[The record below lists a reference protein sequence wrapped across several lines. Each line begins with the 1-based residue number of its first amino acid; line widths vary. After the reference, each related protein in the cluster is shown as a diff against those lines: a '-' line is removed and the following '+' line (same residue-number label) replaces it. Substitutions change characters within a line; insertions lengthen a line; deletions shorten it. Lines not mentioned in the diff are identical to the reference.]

1 MVDMAQRIA
10 VHGHFYQP
18 PRENPWT
25 GEIDVQPSAGPSH
38 DWNERVHLEC
48 YRPNAF
54 ARVPDDTSDTGERIV
69 NNFERISFNVGPT
82 LMQWMASADPETH
95 GRIVDADRVSIERL
109 GHGNA
114 MAQAYHHTILPLSPL
129 RDVRTQIR
137 WGLKDFQVR
146 FGRDADGMWLAE
158 TAANHDVLEALIE
171 EGVKFTVLA
180 PGQAG
185 SWREPDGEWT
195 ECDNEAIDTRVA
207 YRYMHRDGSGRS
219 LALFFY
225 DGDIAKTIA
234 FEKAARSSSHFLD
247 LFQHRAAEEH
257 HLIHAATDGETY
269 GHHAPYTEL
278 GLAYA
283 LFVEAPERGIEITN
297 YAAYLEKFPPEREA
311 RLVPG
316 EGSSWSCA
324 HGVGRWIRDCGCHTG
339 GAAGWNQRWR
349 GPLRDALDVVRRGAD
364 EVYDRLGGQL
374 FRDHWGARD
383 RYVDVVSGHRPIAE
397 FLSEEAAGP
406 AAGDNQD
413 KMQVLLELQRNAMS
427 MYTSCG
433 WFFNDVAGIETVQ
446 ILRYASRSIDLMDS
460 LGQPT
465 PEAQFVAL
473 LAQAK
478 SNDPKKGTA
487 ADLYGAIGATSSA
500 A

>member
-1 MVDMAQRIA
+1 MAQQIA

-25 GEIDVQPSAGPSH
+25 RTIDAQPSAAPSH

-54 ARVPDDTSDTGERIV
+54 ARVPADTETGERIV
-69 NNFERISFNVGPT
+69 NNFERMSFNVGPT
-82 LMQWMASADPETH
+82 LLQWMEGADPETYA
-95 GRIVDADRVSIERL
+95 RIIEADRASAERV

-114 MAQAYHHTILPLSPL
+114 MAQAYHHTILPLSPR
-129 RDVRTQIR
+129 RDVRTQVR
-137 WGLKDFQVR
+137 WGLRDFELR
-146 FGRDADGMWLAE
+146 YGRRAEGMWLAE
-158 TAANHDVLEALIE
+158 TAANHDVLEVLIE
-171 EGVKFTVLA
+171 EGVGFTVLA

-185 SWREPDGEWT
+185 SWRDHAGEWQ
-195 ECDNEAIDTRVA
+195 ECSESGIDTRVA
-207 YRYMHRDGSGRS
+207 YDYLHRDGSGRS
-219 LALFFY
+219 IALFFY
-225 DGDIAKTIA
+225 DGEISKAIA

-247 LFQHRAAEEH
+247 LFQARGEGDH

-283 LFVEAPERGIEITN
+283 LFVEAPQRGIEVTN
-297 YAAYLEKFPPEREA
+297 YASFLAAHPPQREA
-311 RLVPG
+311 KLVPG

-324 HGVGRWIRDCGCHTG
+324 HGIGRWQRDCGCHTG
-339 GAAGWNQRWR
+339 GAPGWTQEWR

-364 EVYDRLGGQL
+364 EVFDRLGSAL
-374 FRDHWGARD
+374 FAAPWDARD
-383 RYVDVVSGHRPIAE
+383 RYVDVVIGRISPDD
-397 FLSEEAAGP
+397 FLAREAAGP
-406 AAGDNQD
+406 AASGNRD
-413 KMQVLLELQRNAMS
+413 KMEMLLELQRNAMS

-446 ILRYASRSIDLMDS
+446 ILRYASRAMDLMES

-473 LAQAK
+473 LDRAK

-487 ADLYGAIGATSSA
+487 ADIYGTISPNSSA

>member
-1 MVDMAQRIA
+1 MSQQLV

-25 GEIDVQPSAGPSH
+25 GAIDVQPSAAPAH
-38 DWNERVHLEC
+38 DWNERVHMEC

-54 ARVPDDTSDTGERIV
+54 ARVPDGSEAGERLV
-69 NNFERISFNVGPT
+69 NNFERMSFNVGPT
-82 LMQWMASADPETH
+82 LLNWMEAADPDTYE
-95 GRIVDADRVSIERL
+95 RILEADRRSMERL

-114 MAQAYHHTILPLSPL
+114 MAQAYHHSILPLSPP
-129 RDVRTQIR
+129 RDVRTEIR
-137 WGLKDFQVR
+137 WGLRDFELR
-146 FGRDADGMWLAE
+146 FERPAEGMWVAE

-171 EGVKFTVLA
+171 EGVRFTVLA

-195 ECDNEAIDTRVA
+195 ECADAGIDTRIA

-219 LALFFY
+219 IALFFY
-225 DGDIAKTIA
+225 DGDISKSIA
-234 FEKAARSSSHFLD
+234 FEKAARSSTFFLD
-247 LFQHRAAEEH
+247 LFQARDAAEG
-257 HLIHAATDGETY
+257 HLVHAATDGETY

-283 LFVEAPERGIEITN
+283 LFVEAEQRDIHVTN
-297 YAAYLEKFPPEREA
+297 YATYLDEFPPEREV

-324 HGVGRWIRDCGCHTG
+324 HGVGRWKRDCGCHTG
-339 GAAGWNQRWR
+339 GQEGWTQEWR
-349 GPLRDALDVVRRGAD
+349 GPLREALDVVRRGAD
-364 EVYDRLGGQL
+364 EIFDRLGTML
-374 FRDHWGARD
+374 FTDPWGTRD
-383 RYVDVVSGHRPIAE
+383 RYIDVVIGKQPISE
-397 FLSEEAAGP
+397 FLAAEAGGPPAG
-406 AAGDNQD
+406 GNGK
-413 KMQVLLELQRNAMS
+413 KMEALLELQHNALA

-433 WFFNDVAGIETVQ
+433 WFFSDVAGIETVQ
-446 ILRYASRSIDLMDS
+446 ILRYGSRALDLMES

-465 PEAQFVAL
+465 PEAQFVGL
-473 LAQAK
+473 LGHAK

-487 ADLYGAIGATSSA
+487 ADLYGAIGTTTSA